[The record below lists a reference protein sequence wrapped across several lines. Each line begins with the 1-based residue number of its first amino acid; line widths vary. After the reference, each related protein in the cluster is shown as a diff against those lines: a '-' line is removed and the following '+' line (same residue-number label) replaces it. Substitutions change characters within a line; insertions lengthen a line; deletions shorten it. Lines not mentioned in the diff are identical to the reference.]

1 MRQFVKALGACAVAA
16 LLVGIS
22 AGTAA
27 AAPVLKLS
35 PASTLVGLSTG
46 FSVDIIVE
54 GLDDASDEAV
64 GGFSALLSFD
74 DTLISGVSYVVDP
87 DDKMGAG
94 HVDLSF
100 GFSGASGSPLDLFVV
115 AEAGLDGAALSAL
128 QGTGFKLATIS
139 FTSGVIEGLSTL
151 KLSVVGAGGTF
162 LSDADGFE
170 IADVTAEDGKV
181 CVSRTLAPCTV
192 PEPGLFSLLASGLVA
207 GLVARRR
214 SRA

>member
-1 MRQFVKALGACAVAA
+1 MREFAKALGACAVAA
-16 LLVGIS
+16 LLVGVS

-27 AAPVLKLS
+27 AAPVIKLS
-35 PASTLVGLSTG
+35 PASTLIGLTTA

-74 DTLISGVSYVVDP
+74 DSLLSGVGYTVDP
-87 DDKMGAG
+87 DGKMGAET
-94 HVDLSF
+94 DLSF
-100 GFSGASGSPLDLFVV
+100 GFTGGAGSPLDLFFV
-115 AEAGLDGAALSAL
+115 AEAGLDAAALSAL
-128 QGTGFKLATIS
+128 QGTGFRLATIS
-139 FTSGVIEGLSTL
+139 FTSGVLEGLSSL

-170 IADVTAEDGKV
+170 LPATAEEGKV
-181 CVSRTLAPCTV
+181 CVSRTLTPCTV
-192 PEPGLFSLLASGLVA
+192 PEPGLFSLVASGLVA
-207 GLVARRR
+207 GLAAARRR